1 MLFRIRPEHRS
12 DIFFTINIFLAMTKT
27 LSFFAL
33 ALALVVAS
41 FTYAPPSEGY
51 KVGDT
56 AADFKLKN
64 VDGKKLSLADIKDAK
79 GYIVVF
85 TCNSC
90 PYAVAYE
97 DRIIALHQKYAA
109 QGYPVVA
116 INSNDKDVKPDDSY
130 DKMKVRAKEKNF
142 PFAYIY
148 DETQEVAKTFGAL
161 KTPHVYVLDKN
172 RTVRYIGAIDD
183 NSEDAAAVKEKY
195 AENALDALLAG
206 KEIAVKETKAIGCG
220 IKWKKTQQ
228 PK

>member
-1 MLFRIRPEHRS
+1 
-12 DIFFTINIFLAMTKT
+12 MTKT
-27 LSFFAL
+27 LSIITL
-33 ALALVVAS
+33 ALALVAAS
-41 FTYAPPSEGY
+41 FTYAPPTEGY

-56 AADFKLKN
+56 VADFKLKN
-64 VDGKKLSLADIKDAK
+64 VDGKKLALADIKDVK

-220 IKWKKTQQ
+220 IKWKKA
-228 PK
+228 K

>member
-1 MLFRIRPEHRS
+1 
-12 DIFFTINIFLAMTKT
+12 MTKT
-27 LSFFAL
+27 LSFLTL
-33 ALALVVAS
+33 ALALVIAS
-41 FTYAPPSEGY
+41 FTVAPPTEGY

-130 DKMKVRAKEKNF
+130 DKMKQRAKDKAF

-172 RTVRYIGAIDD
+172 RMVRYIGAIDD

-206 KEIAVKETKAIGCG
+206 KEVAVKETKAIGCG
-220 IKWKKTQQ
+220 IKWKKAQQ

>member
-1 MLFRIRPEHRS
+1 
-12 DIFFTINIFLAMTKT
+12 MTKT
-27 LSFFAL
+27 LPLLTLLAAL
-33 ALALVVAS
+33 IVAS
-41 FTYAPPSEGY
+41 FTVVPPTEGY

-64 VDGKKLSLADIKDAK
+64 VDGKKVSLDGMKNVK

-85 TCNSC
+85 TCNTC

-161 KTPHVYVLDKN
+161 KTPHVYILDKS

-206 KEIAVKETKAIGCG
+206 KEVAVKETKAIGCG
-220 IKWKKTQQ
+220 IKWKKPQQ

>member
-1 MLFRIRPEHRS
+1 
-12 DIFFTINIFLAMTKT
+12 MTKT
-27 LSFFAL
+27 LSFLTL

-41 FTYAPPSEGY
+41 FTVAPPTEGY

-64 VDGKKLSLADIKDAK
+64 VDGKKLALADIKDAK

-85 TCNSC
+85 TCNTC

-130 DKMKVRAKEKNF
+130 DKMKQRAKDKAF

-161 KTPHVYVLDKN
+161 KTPHVYILDKN

-195 AENALDALLAG
+195 AESALDALLAG

-220 IKWKKTQQ
+220 IKWKKPQQ

>member
-1 MLFRIRPEHRS
+1 
-12 DIFFTINIFLAMTKT
+12 MTKT
-27 LSFFAL
+27 LSFLTL

-41 FTYAPPSEGY
+41 FTYAPPTEGY

-64 VDGKKLSLADIKDAK
+64 VDGKKLSLTDIKDAK

-85 TCNSC
+85 TCNTC

-161 KTPHVYVLDKN
+161 KTPHVYILDKN
-172 RTVRYIGAIDD
+172 RVVRYIGAIDD

-195 AENALDALLAG
+195 AENALDALVAG
-206 KEIAVKETKAIGCG
+206 KDVAVKETKAIGCG
-220 IKWKKTQQ
+220 IKWKKA
-228 PK
+228 K